1 MLAALFDVIRMLWIV
16 YTSPERFYDVD
27 YAPESF
33 EVQTA

>member
-1 MLAALFDVIRMLWIV
+1 MLATLLDMIRMLWIV

-33 EVQTA
+33 ETQTA